1 MCVFLV
7 IAWLM
12 SKTPLF
18 IPLMQVTVRLPHKF
32 LCYIV
37 FSIFCIMGTWFGLHI
52 DDSIANT
59 RAIGAVMGGLL
70 GGPVVGGLVGL
81 TGGLHRYSM
90 GGMTALSCMISTIV
104 EGLLGGLVHSI
115 LIRRGRT
122 DKVFNPIT
130 AGAVT
135 FVAEMVQML
144 IILAIARPYEDAV
157 RLVSNI
163 AAPMMVTNT
172 VGAALFMRILLDKR
186 AMFEKYTSAFS
197 ATALKVAASTEGIL
211 RQGFN
216 EVNSMKVAQVLY
228 QELDI
233 GAVAIT
239 DREKLLA
246 FTGIG
251 DDHHLPG
258 KPISSTYTLKAIET
272 GEVVYADGNEVPYRC
287 SLHPQC
293 KLGSTLV
300 IPLRGE
306 NQRVMGTIK
315 LYEAKNRLFSSIN
328 RTLGEGIAQ
337 LLSAQ
342 ILAGQYERQ
351 KAMLTQSEIKLL
363 RRDSEQASQLVQYL
377 STFFRKNLK
386 RPSEFVT
393 LADEIEHVNAYLQ
406 IEKARFQ
413 SRLQVNIAIPQELSQ
428 QQLPAFTLQP
438 IVENA
443 IKHGTSQLLDTG
455 RVAISAR
462 REGQHLM
469 LEIEDNA
476 GLYQPV
482 TNASGLGMNLVDKRL
497 RERFGDDYGISVACE
512 PDSYTRITLRL
523 PLIVDDEPLARE
535 NLRVFLQEQSDIE
548 IVGECSNAV
557 EGIGAVHKLRPDVL
571 FLDIQMPRISG
582 LEMVGMLDP
591 EHRPY
596 IVFLTAF
603 DEYAIKAFEE
613 HAFDYLLKP
622 IDEARLEKT
631 LARLRQERSKQDV
644 SLLPENQQAL
654 KFIPCTGHSRIYLL
668 QMKDVAFVS
677 SRMSGVYVT
686 SHEGKEGFTELTLR
700 TLESRTP
707 LLRCHRQYLVNLA
720 HLQEIRLEDNGQAE
734 LILRNG
740 LTVPVSRR
748 YLKSL
753 KEAIGL

>member
-1 MCVFLV
+1 
-7 IAWLM
+7 
-12 SKTPLF
+12 
-18 IPLMQVTVRLPHKF
+18 
-32 LCYIV
+32 
-37 FSIFCIMGTWFGLHI
+37 
-52 DDSIANT
+52 
-59 RAIGAVMGGLL
+59 
-70 GGPVVGGLVGL
+70 
-81 TGGLHRYSM
+81 
-90 GGMTALSCMISTIV
+90 
-104 EGLLGGLVHSI
+104 
-115 LIRRGRT
+115 
-122 DKVFNPIT
+122 T

-363 RRDSEQASQLVQYL
+363 HAQVNPHFLFNALNTIKAVIRRDSEQASQLVQYL

-523 PLIVDDEPLARE
+523 PWR
-535 NLRVFLQEQSDIE
+535 
-548 IVGECSNAV
+548 
-557 EGIGAVHKLRPDVL
+557 
-571 FLDIQMPRISG
+571 
-582 LEMVGMLDP
+582 
-591 EHRPY
+591 
-596 IVFLTAF
+596 
-603 DEYAIKAFEE
+603 
-613 HAFDYLLKP
+613 
-622 IDEARLEKT
+622 DEA
-631 LARLRQERSKQDV
+631 
-644 SLLPENQQAL
+644 
-654 KFIPCTGHSRIYLL
+654 
-668 QMKDVAFVS
+668 
-677 SRMSGVYVT
+677 
-686 SHEGKEGFTELTLR
+686 
-700 TLESRTP
+700 
-707 LLRCHRQYLVNLA
+707 
-720 HLQEIRLEDNGQAE
+720 
-734 LILRNG
+734 
-740 LTVPVSRR
+740 
-748 YLKSL
+748 
-753 KEAIGL
+753 

>member
-1 MCVFLV
+1 MYEFNLVLLLLQQMCVFLV

-12 SKTPLF
+12 SKTRLF
-18 IPLMQVTVRLPHKF
+18 IPLMQVTVRLPHKL
-32 LCYIV
+32 LCYV
-37 FSIFCIMGTWFGLHI
+37 TFSIFCILGTYLGLHI
-52 DDSIANT
+52 EDSIANT

-115 LIRRGRT
+115 MVRRGRP
-122 DKVFNPIT
+122 DKVFSPLT
-130 AGAVT
+130 AGVVT
-135 FVAEMVQML
+135 LVAELVQML
-144 IILAIARPYEDAV
+144 IILLIARPFDNALH
-157 RLVSNI
+157 LVGNI

-216 EVNSMKVAQVLY
+216 EENSMKVAQVLH

-233 GAVAIT
+233 SAVAIT
-239 DREKLLA
+239 DRERLLA
-246 FTGIG
+246 FTGTG

-258 KPISSTYTLKAIET
+258 KPISSTYTLRAIET

-351 KAMLTQSEIKLL
+351 KALLTQSEIKLL
-363 RRDSEQASQLVQYL
+363 HAQVNPHFLFNALNTLKAVIRRDSDQASQLVQFL

-386 RPSEFVT
+386 RPSEIVT

-413 SRLQVNIAIPQELSQ
+413 SRLQVQLLVPDELAW

-443 IKHGTSQLLDTG
+443 IKHGTSQLLGTG
-455 RVAISAR
+455 EIAITASR
-462 REGQHLM
+462 FNGYLV
-469 LEIEDNA
+469 LDIEDNA
-476 GLYQPV
+476 GLYTSAQEGG
-482 TNASGLGMNLVDKRL
+482 GLGMGLVDKRL
-497 RERFGDDYGISVACE
+497 RAHFGENCGITVACE
-512 PDSYTRITLRL
+512 PDRFTRITLRL
-523 PLIVDDEPLARE
+523 PL
-535 NLRVFLQEQSDIE
+535 
-548 IVGECSNAV
+548 
-557 EGIGAVHKLRPDVL
+557 
-571 FLDIQMPRISG
+571 
-582 LEMVGMLDP
+582 
-591 EHRPY
+591 
-596 IVFLTAF
+596 
-603 DEYAIKAFEE
+603 EE
-613 HAFDYLLKP
+613 HA
-622 IDEARLEKT
+622 
-631 LARLRQERSKQDV
+631 
-644 SLLPENQQAL
+644 
-654 KFIPCTGHSRIYLL
+654 C
-668 QMKDVAFVS
+668 
-677 SRMSGVYVT
+677 
-686 SHEGKEGFTELTLR
+686 
-700 TLESRTP
+700 
-707 LLRCHRQYLVNLA
+707 
-720 HLQEIRLEDNGQAE
+720 
-734 LILRNG
+734 
-740 LTVPVSRR
+740 
-748 YLKSL
+748 
-753 KEAIGL
+753 

>member
-1 MCVFLV
+1 MYEFNLVLLLLQQMCVFLV

-12 SKTPLF
+12 SKTRLF

-32 LCYIV
+32 LCYVV

-52 DDSIANT
+52 EDSIANT

-81 TGGLHRYSM
+81 TGGLHRYSL

-115 LIRRGRT
+115 LLRRGRS
-122 DKVFNPIT
+122 DKIFNPVT
-130 AGAVT
+130 AGVT
-135 FVAEMVQML
+135 TFIAEAVQML
-144 IILAIARPYEDAV
+144 IIILIARPVNDAV
-157 RLVSNI
+157 HLVQSI

-216 EVNSMKVAQVLY
+216 EENSMKVAQVLIKA
-228 QELDI
+228 LDI

-258 KPISSTYTLKAIET
+258 RPISSRYTRRAIES
-272 GEVVYADGNEVPYRC
+272 GEVVYADGNAVPYRC
-287 SLHPQC
+287 SIHPHC
-293 KLGSTLV
+293 RLGSTLV

-306 NQRVMGTIK
+306 NQRVIGTIK

-351 KAMLTQSEIKLL
+351 QALLTQSEIRLL
-363 RRDSEQASQLVQYL
+363 HAQVNPHFLFNALNTLKAVIRRDSEQAGQLVQYL

-386 RPSEFVT
+386 RPSEVVT

-413 SRLQVNIAIPQELSQ
+413 SRLQVQLCVPPSLAHC
-428 QQLPAFTLQP
+428 QLPAFTLQP

-443 IKHGTSQLLDTG
+443 IKHGTSQHLGVGEITLRASREDRWLLLD
-455 RVAISAR
+455 
-462 REGQHLM
+462 
-469 LEIEDNA
+469 IEDNA
-476 GLYQPV
+476 GLYSPKA
-482 TNASGLGMNLVDKRL
+482 ASGGLGMTLVDKRL
-497 RERFGDDYGISVACE
+497 RAGFGDGCGITVTCE
-512 PDSYTRITLRL
+512 PEQFTRITLRL
-523 PLIVDDEPLARE
+523 PLEE
-535 NLRVFLQEQSDIE
+535 NV
-548 IVGECSNAV
+548 
-557 EGIGAVHKLRPDVL
+557 
-571 FLDIQMPRISG
+571 
-582 LEMVGMLDP
+582 
-591 EHRPY
+591 
-596 IVFLTAF
+596 
-603 DEYAIKAFEE
+603 
-613 HAFDYLLKP
+613 
-622 IDEARLEKT
+622 
-631 LARLRQERSKQDV
+631 
-644 SLLPENQQAL
+644 
-654 KFIPCTGHSRIYLL
+654 
-668 QMKDVAFVS
+668 
-677 SRMSGVYVT
+677 
-686 SHEGKEGFTELTLR
+686 
-700 TLESRTP
+700 
-707 LLRCHRQYLVNLA
+707 
-720 HLQEIRLEDNGQAE
+720 
-734 LILRNG
+734 
-740 LTVPVSRR
+740 
-748 YLKSL
+748 
-753 KEAIGL
+753 

>member
-1 MCVFLV
+1 MYDFNLVLLLLQQMCVFLV

-122 DKVFNPIT
+122 DKVFNPIP

-363 RRDSEQASQLVQYL
+363 HAQVNPHFLFNALNTIKAVIRRDSEQASQLVQYL

-438 IVENA
+438 IVENP

-523 PLIVDDEPLARE
+523 PWR
-535 NLRVFLQEQSDIE
+535 
-548 IVGECSNAV
+548 
-557 EGIGAVHKLRPDVL
+557 
-571 FLDIQMPRISG
+571 
-582 LEMVGMLDP
+582 
-591 EHRPY
+591 
-596 IVFLTAF
+596 
-603 DEYAIKAFEE
+603 
-613 HAFDYLLKP
+613 
-622 IDEARLEKT
+622 DEA
-631 LARLRQERSKQDV
+631 
-644 SLLPENQQAL
+644 
-654 KFIPCTGHSRIYLL
+654 
-668 QMKDVAFVS
+668 
-677 SRMSGVYVT
+677 
-686 SHEGKEGFTELTLR
+686 
-700 TLESRTP
+700 
-707 LLRCHRQYLVNLA
+707 
-720 HLQEIRLEDNGQAE
+720 
-734 LILRNG
+734 
-740 LTVPVSRR
+740 
-748 YLKSL
+748 
-753 KEAIGL
+753 

>member
-1 MCVFLV
+1 MYEFNLVLLLLQQMCVFLV

-18 IPLMQVTVRLPHKF
+18 IPLMQVTVRLPHKL
-32 LCYIV
+32 LCYV
-37 FSIFCIMGTWFGLHI
+37 TFSIFCILGTYFGLHI

-122 DKVFNPIT
+122 DRVFSPFT

-135 FVAEMVQML
+135 FIAEMIQML

-258 KPISSTYTLKAIET
+258 KPISSGYTLKAIET
-272 GEVVYADGNEVPYRC
+272 GEVVYADGNEVPYQC

-363 RRDSEQASQLVQYL
+363 HAQVNPHFLFNALNTIKAVIRRDSEQASQLVQYL

-386 RPSEFVT
+386 RPSEIVT

-413 SRLQVNIAIPQELSQ
+413 SRLQVNMNIPGELAWQ
-428 QQLPAFTLQP
+428 HLPAFTLQP

-443 IKHGTSQLLDTG
+443 IKHGTSQLLGTG
-455 RVAISAR
+455 VVSITAR
-462 REGQHLM
+462 REGQYFM
-469 LEIEDNA
+469 LDIEDNA
-476 GLYQPV
+476 GLYQPA
-482 TNASGLGMNLVDKRL
+482 TNASGLGMSLVDKRL

-512 PDSYTRITLRL
+512 PDCYTRITLRL
-523 PLIVDDEPLARE
+523 PWRD
-535 NLRVFLQEQSDIE
+535 
-548 IVGECSNAV
+548 NA
-557 EGIGAVHKLRPDVL
+557 
-571 FLDIQMPRISG
+571 
-582 LEMVGMLDP
+582 
-591 EHRPY
+591 
-596 IVFLTAF
+596 
-603 DEYAIKAFEE
+603 
-613 HAFDYLLKP
+613 
-622 IDEARLEKT
+622 
-631 LARLRQERSKQDV
+631 
-644 SLLPENQQAL
+644 
-654 KFIPCTGHSRIYLL
+654 
-668 QMKDVAFVS
+668 
-677 SRMSGVYVT
+677 
-686 SHEGKEGFTELTLR
+686 
-700 TLESRTP
+700 
-707 LLRCHRQYLVNLA
+707 
-720 HLQEIRLEDNGQAE
+720 
-734 LILRNG
+734 
-740 LTVPVSRR
+740 
-748 YLKSL
+748 
-753 KEAIGL
+753 

>member
-1 MCVFLV
+1 MYDFNLVLLLLQQMCVFLV

-104 EGLLGGLVHSI
+104 EGLLGGLGHSI
-115 LIRRGRT
+115 LVRRGGT
-122 DKVFNPIT
+122 GKVFIPIT

-228 QELDI
+228 QELDN
-233 GAVAIT
+233 GGVAFT
-239 DREKLLA
+239 DRGKLLA

-363 RRDSEQASQLVQYL
+363 HAQVNPHFLFNALNTIKAVIRRDSEQASQLVQYL

-523 PLIVDDEPLARE
+523 PWR
-535 NLRVFLQEQSDIE
+535 
-548 IVGECSNAV
+548 
-557 EGIGAVHKLRPDVL
+557 
-571 FLDIQMPRISG
+571 
-582 LEMVGMLDP
+582 
-591 EHRPY
+591 
-596 IVFLTAF
+596 
-603 DEYAIKAFEE
+603 
-613 HAFDYLLKP
+613 
-622 IDEARLEKT
+622 DEA
-631 LARLRQERSKQDV
+631 
-644 SLLPENQQAL
+644 
-654 KFIPCTGHSRIYLL
+654 
-668 QMKDVAFVS
+668 
-677 SRMSGVYVT
+677 
-686 SHEGKEGFTELTLR
+686 
-700 TLESRTP
+700 
-707 LLRCHRQYLVNLA
+707 
-720 HLQEIRLEDNGQAE
+720 
-734 LILRNG
+734 
-740 LTVPVSRR
+740 
-748 YLKSL
+748 
-753 KEAIGL
+753 

>member
-1 MCVFLV
+1 MYEFNLVLLLLQQMCVFLV

-18 IPLMQVTVRLPHKF
+18 IPLMQVTVRLPHKL
-32 LCYIV
+32 LCYV
-37 FSIFCIMGTWFGLHI
+37 TFSIFCILGTYFGLHI

-122 DKVFNPIT
+122 DRVFSPFT

-135 FVAEMVQML
+135 FIAEMIQML

-258 KPISSTYTLKAIET
+258 KPISSGYTLKAIET
-272 GEVVYADGNEVPYRC
+272 GEVVYADGNEVPYQC

-363 RRDSEQASQLVQYL
+363 HAQVNPHFLFNALNTIKAVIRRDSEQASQLVQYL

-386 RPSEFVT
+386 RPSEIVT

-413 SRLQVNIAIPQELSQ
+413 SRLQVNMNIPGELAWQ
-428 QQLPAFTLQP
+428 HLPAFTLQP

-443 IKHGTSQLLDTG
+443 IKHGTSQLLGTG
-455 RVAISAR
+455 EVSITAR
-462 REGQHLM
+462 REGQYFM
-469 LEIEDNA
+469 LDIEDNA
-476 GLYQPV
+476 GLYQPA
-482 TNASGLGMNLVDKRL
+482 TNTSGLGMSLVDKRL
-497 RERFGDDYGISVACE
+497 RERFGDDYGISVSCE
-512 PDSYTRITLRL
+512 PDCYTRITLRL
-523 PLIVDDEPLARE
+523 PWRD
-535 NLRVFLQEQSDIE
+535 
-548 IVGECSNAV
+548 NA
-557 EGIGAVHKLRPDVL
+557 
-571 FLDIQMPRISG
+571 
-582 LEMVGMLDP
+582 
-591 EHRPY
+591 
-596 IVFLTAF
+596 
-603 DEYAIKAFEE
+603 
-613 HAFDYLLKP
+613 
-622 IDEARLEKT
+622 
-631 LARLRQERSKQDV
+631 
-644 SLLPENQQAL
+644 
-654 KFIPCTGHSRIYLL
+654 
-668 QMKDVAFVS
+668 
-677 SRMSGVYVT
+677 
-686 SHEGKEGFTELTLR
+686 
-700 TLESRTP
+700 
-707 LLRCHRQYLVNLA
+707 
-720 HLQEIRLEDNGQAE
+720 
-734 LILRNG
+734 
-740 LTVPVSRR
+740 
-748 YLKSL
+748 
-753 KEAIGL
+753 

>member
-1 MCVFLV
+1 MYDFNLVLLLLQQMCVFLV

-122 DKVFNPIT
+122 DKVFNPNT

-135 FVAEMVQML
+135 FVAVMVQRFS
-144 IILAIARPYEDAV
+144 ILAFARPYDAAA

-363 RRDSEQASQLVQYL
+363 HAQVNPHFLFNALNTIKAVIRRDSEQASQLVQYL

-512 PDSYTRITLRL
+512 PDCYTRITLRL
-523 PLIVDDEPLARE
+523 PWR
-535 NLRVFLQEQSDIE
+535 
-548 IVGECSNAV
+548 
-557 EGIGAVHKLRPDVL
+557 
-571 FLDIQMPRISG
+571 
-582 LEMVGMLDP
+582 
-591 EHRPY
+591 
-596 IVFLTAF
+596 
-603 DEYAIKAFEE
+603 
-613 HAFDYLLKP
+613 
-622 IDEARLEKT
+622 DEA
-631 LARLRQERSKQDV
+631 
-644 SLLPENQQAL
+644 
-654 KFIPCTGHSRIYLL
+654 
-668 QMKDVAFVS
+668 
-677 SRMSGVYVT
+677 
-686 SHEGKEGFTELTLR
+686 
-700 TLESRTP
+700 
-707 LLRCHRQYLVNLA
+707 
-720 HLQEIRLEDNGQAE
+720 
-734 LILRNG
+734 
-740 LTVPVSRR
+740 
-748 YLKSL
+748 
-753 KEAIGL
+753 

>member
-1 MCVFLV
+1 MYEFNLVLLLLQQMCVFLV

-12 SKTPLF
+12 SKTRLF

-32 LCYIV
+32 LCYVV

-52 DDSIANT
+52 EDSIANT

-70 GGPVVGGLVGL
+70 SGPVVGGLVGL
-81 TGGLHRYSM
+81 TGGLHRYSL

-115 LIRRGRT
+115 LLRRGRS
-122 DKVFNPIT
+122 DKIFNPVT
-130 AGAVT
+130 AGVT
-135 FVAEMVQML
+135 TFIAEAVQML
-144 IILAIARPYEDAV
+144 IIILIARPVNDAV
-157 RLVSNI
+157 HLVQSI

-216 EVNSMKVAQVLY
+216 EENSMKVAQVLIKA
-228 QELDI
+228 LDI

-258 KPISSTYTLKAIET
+258 RPISSRYTRRAIES
-272 GEVVYADGNEVPYRC
+272 GEVVYADGNAVPYRC
-287 SLHPQC
+287 SIHPHC
-293 KLGSTLV
+293 RLGSTLV

-306 NQRVMGTIK
+306 NQRVIGTIK

-351 KAMLTQSEIKLL
+351 QALLTQSEIRLL
-363 RRDSEQASQLVQYL
+363 HAQVNPHFLFNALNTLKAVIRRDSEQAGQLVQYL

-386 RPSEFVT
+386 RPSEVVT

-413 SRLQVNIAIPQELSQ
+413 SRLQVQLSVPPSLAHC
-428 QQLPAFTLQP
+428 QLPAFTLQP

-443 IKHGTSQLLDTG
+443 IKHGTSQHLGVGEITLRASREDRWLLLD
-455 RVAISAR
+455 
-462 REGQHLM
+462 
-469 LEIEDNA
+469 IEDNA
-476 GLYQPV
+476 GLYSPKA
-482 TNASGLGMNLVDKRL
+482 ASGGLGMTLVDKRL
-497 RERFGDDYGISVACE
+497 HAGFGDGCGITVTCE
-512 PDSYTRITLRL
+512 PEQFTRITLRL
-523 PLIVDDEPLARE
+523 PLEE
-535 NLRVFLQEQSDIE
+535 NV
-548 IVGECSNAV
+548 
-557 EGIGAVHKLRPDVL
+557 
-571 FLDIQMPRISG
+571 
-582 LEMVGMLDP
+582 
-591 EHRPY
+591 
-596 IVFLTAF
+596 
-603 DEYAIKAFEE
+603 
-613 HAFDYLLKP
+613 
-622 IDEARLEKT
+622 
-631 LARLRQERSKQDV
+631 
-644 SLLPENQQAL
+644 
-654 KFIPCTGHSRIYLL
+654 
-668 QMKDVAFVS
+668 
-677 SRMSGVYVT
+677 
-686 SHEGKEGFTELTLR
+686 
-700 TLESRTP
+700 
-707 LLRCHRQYLVNLA
+707 
-720 HLQEIRLEDNGQAE
+720 
-734 LILRNG
+734 
-740 LTVPVSRR
+740 
-748 YLKSL
+748 
-753 KEAIGL
+753 